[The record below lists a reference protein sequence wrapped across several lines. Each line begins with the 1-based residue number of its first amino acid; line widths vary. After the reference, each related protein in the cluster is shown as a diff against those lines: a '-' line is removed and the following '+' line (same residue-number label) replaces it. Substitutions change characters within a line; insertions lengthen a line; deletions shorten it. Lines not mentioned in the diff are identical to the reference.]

1 MVLPVKIMPQ
11 LPLHPLLRGCRQS
24 NKFTKSLNYRFIA
37 LR

>member
-1 MVLPVKIMPQ
+1 LVLPVKIMPQ